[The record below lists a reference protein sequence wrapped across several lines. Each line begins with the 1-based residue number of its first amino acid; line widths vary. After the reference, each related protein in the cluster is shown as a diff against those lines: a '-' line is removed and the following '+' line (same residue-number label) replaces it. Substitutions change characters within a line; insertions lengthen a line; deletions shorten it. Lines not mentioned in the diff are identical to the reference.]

1 MIFYLITDRKLKSI
15 AKHRVKLFGDIFK
28 HVIETFSIIK
38 EIKIYSKQKF
48 FIKKFVNTRT
58 NLESFLIKRD
68 FLVRLP
74 KIIFEFLAVFLI
86 ISIIVLFTVFSK
98 DNSELFTLLSLLAVA
113 VVRLLPSF
121 NQISISLTHFAS
133 YKISFEILAEEINT
147 FLKNNKKNKQNLIL
161 QKDIS
166 PTDNEKL
173 DIIIDKVSFNY
184 DENGNSGLK
193 NISLQ
198 IKTGEMIGFIGR
210 SGAGKSTL
218 VNLILKLLEP
228 KSGKVNFINNK
239 RSCGYVPQDIF
250 LLDDTL
256 KANIALA
263 QENSE
268 IDEEKLI
275 DIIEKCELTNF
286 VNQHNQGTDLILGE
300 RGIRISGGE
309 KQRIG
314 LARTLY
320 SNKKIIV
327 LDEATSSLDSQTEKS
342 IMKSILKFKRDLTI
356 IIVAHRL
363 STLEHCDRVI
373 LLENGE
379 IKDQGKLD
387 FLISKYPNLNLS
399 FEKKNN

>member
-1 MIFYLITDRKLKSI
+1 
-15 AKHRVKLFGDIFK
+15 
-28 HVIETFSIIK
+28 
-38 EIKIYSKQKF
+38 
-48 FIKKFVNTRT
+48 
-58 NLESFLIKRD
+58 
-68 FLVRLP
+68 
-74 KIIFEFLAVFLI
+74 
-86 ISIIVLFTVFSK
+86 
-98 DNSELFTLLSLLAVA
+98 
-113 VVRLLPSF
+113 
-121 NQISISLTHFAS
+121 
-133 YKISFEILAEEINT
+133 
-147 FLKNNKKNKQNLIL
+147 
-161 QKDIS
+161 
-166 PTDNEKL
+166 
-173 DIIIDKVSFNY
+173 
-184 DENGNSGLK
+184 
-193 NISLQ
+193 
-198 IKTGEMIGFIGR
+198 MIGFIGR

-228 KSGKVNFINNK
+228 KSGKVYFNNNN

-263 QENSE
+263 QEKCE

-275 DIIEKCELTNF
+275 DIIGKCELTNF
-286 VNQHNQGTDLILGE
+286 VNQHNKGTNLILGE

-342 IMKSILKFKRDLTI
+342 IMESILKFKRDLTI

-399 FEKKNN
+399 FEKNN